1 MAFANRASGFGG
13 RRLTVAKPPYYVSRV
28 PVLSSSHVS
37 AETMDQMQSGPAENS
52 FGTVAAYPEGV
63 FLYLQTVLIPEG
75 LPEDLLALCKWAR
88 KRRCNWIRLDADGDL
103 VDGLPKFDW

>member
-1 MAFANRASGFGG
+1 
-13 RRLTVAKPPYYVSRV
+13 VAKPPYYVSRV
-28 PVLSSSHVS
+28 PVLSSTHVS
-37 AETMDQMQSGPAENS
+37 FETMERLQSGPAENS

-63 FLYLQTVLIPEG
+63 FLYLQTVLIPEN

-103 VDGLPKFDW
+103 VDGLPTYNW